1 MEKSGNT
8 SKLYS
13 FYKAVVTVT
22 GFAACFYL
30 FIVCYIATYRHISDI
45 GTIRVLFLNPLLI
58 LTAALV
64 LIVWGGFL
72 IYRSPKASKA
82 FLKLENEETYKRAM
96 SILKLIIFIESALF
110 AVSAFGM
117 SQRVDQLKVQEA
129 AYAFSWGNKETLTP
143 PGYLGIYPN
152 NLGMAVVLY
161 LLSGITG
168 HYNNAAFMMINALL
182 VPFIYSDL
190 AAIGGKFGLS
200 RKSQIM
206 VMIAGVFFLPL
217 QAKVMII
224 YGDVP
229 GLFFAIRAMK
239 HASYIASSKSSKK
252 SIFTVIAFMAIACV
266 FKNNFIIFAIAVTIY
281 LAAEFLRQKRFKELL
296 IPVCVIISSVL
307 LNTVV
312 GLIAGAALGGSISS
326 GASKYSWI
334 AMGMQEEA
342 GMYNGY
348 NALTYAQSGFD
359 SSVQSAVAKKD
370 IAQSINSFIAEPNYA
385 FGFYIRKILIQWSDP
400 THNAFEFAARNVYPD
415 GNPSPF
421 VWFMSSPKV
430 MSVFSSFLKIF
441 QLLMFLGSSVF
452 AVKTMRRKTGSPALL
467 LTLAFAGGYVFHI
480 IWEAAPYYTM
490 SYMTLLIPTG
500 VAGLIALIKK
510 LTTVKIKELT
520 KAKISISASGLAL
533 FIAGAL
539 VFLLA
544 AAGLGAIKTLL
555 ANGRS
560 EYRTYMNETA
570 LLSREPVAEGTYR
583 LLPAADDFDGEGLK
597 VKLTRYAGKYRMRIL
612 SPEIKDELYMTSS
625 GNSVKIDWFS
635 NDSSQAFVI
644 IRNANGTY
652 SICQGEM
659 KALSRDPAGG
669 IKMGEFTDYTF
680 LFGSPDYDQYI
691 SDHPNMT
698 WRFVPAT

>member
-1 MEKSGNT
+1 MQKSGNT
-8 SKLYS
+8 SKFYS

-58 LTAALV
+58 LTAVLALI
-64 LIVWGGFL
+64 LWGGYL
-72 IYRSPKASKA
+72 IYKSPKTSKA
-82 FLKLENEETYKRAM
+82 FLKLENEATFKRVV
-96 SILKLIIFIESALF
+96 SILKLIIFIEAALF

-200 RKSQIM
+200 KKSQIM

-229 GLFFAIRAMK
+229 GLFFSIRAMK
-239 HASYIASSKSSKK
+239 HASEIAINRPTKK
-252 SIFTVIAFMAIACV
+252 SIFIVIAFLAIACV

-281 LAAEFLRQKRFKELL
+281 LAAELLRQKRYKELL
-296 IPVCVIISSVL
+296 IPLCVILCSIL
-307 LNTVV
+307 LNTCVSS
-312 GLIAGAALGGSISS
+312 IAGAALGSKISS
-326 GASKYSWI
+326 GASKFSWV

-348 NALTYAQSGFD
+348 NALTYAQSNFD
-359 SSVQSAVAKKD
+359 STAQAVTAKKD
-370 IAQSINSFIAEPNYA
+370 IAQSINGFIAEPNYA
-385 FGFYIRKILIQWSDP
+385 LGFYIRKILIQWSDP

-421 VWFMSSPKV
+421 VWFMSSPQV
-430 MSVFSSFLKIF
+430 MSVFSSCLKVF
-441 QLLMFLGSSVF
+441 QLLMFLGSAVF
-452 AVKTMRRKTGSPALL
+452 AIKTMRRKNGSPALL
-467 LTLAFAGGYVFHI
+467 LTLAFVGGYVFHI

-500 VAGLIALIKK
+500 VAGLISLIKK
-510 LTTVKIKELT
+510 ITTVKIKELT
-520 KAKISISASGLAL
+520 KAKINMSASGLVF
-533 FIAGAL
+533 FITGAL
-539 VFLLA
+539 MFLLA
-544 AAGLGAIKTLL
+544 AAGLGAIKGLL
-555 ANGRS
+555 INGRT
-560 EYRTYMNETA
+560 EYKTYMNETA
-570 LLSREPVAEGTYR
+570 LLSRDPIKEGTYR
-583 LLPAADDFDGEGLK
+583 LLPASDDFDGEGLT
-597 VKLTRYAGKYRMRIL
+597 VKLTRYAGKYRMRII
-612 SPEIKDELYMTSS
+612 SPEMTEEVYMTGGS
-625 GNSVKIDWFS
+625 NSVRIGWFS
-635 NDSSQAFVI
+635 NDSTQTFVI
-644 IRNANGTY
+644 LKNTNGTY

-659 KALSRDPAGG
+659 MALSRDPAGG
-669 IKMGEFTDYTF
+669 IKMDEFMDYTF
-680 LFGSPDYDQYI
+680 LFGSPDYDQFI

-698 WRFVPAT
+698 WKFVPAT